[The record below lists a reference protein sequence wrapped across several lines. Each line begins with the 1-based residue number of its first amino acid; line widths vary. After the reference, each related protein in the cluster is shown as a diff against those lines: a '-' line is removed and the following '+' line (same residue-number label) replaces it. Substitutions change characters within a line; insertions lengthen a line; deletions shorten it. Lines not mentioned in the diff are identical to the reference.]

1 MRRSPSEEKLVKIK
15 KKRRSLPGLSTPTT
29 DDENE
34 ENNTKVMTSAEI
46 DNRNMAP
53 GVYIVRHE
61 SALDFKPYEF
71 QVAGHAALLKANSGK
86 LFKPLKKQEFGF
98 YSSVPQTFPSLL
110 PFIPGFLGRADI
122 TQTQLR
128 LLEEG
133 ALNNSPPTRLV
144 MNHHHH
150 ETLPLEDWNPWS
162 IQMHK
167 ARLLEIN
174 EVHEEKEPC
183 YSYLVLQDLT
193 HDYKRPSILDLKM
206 GTKQFGDNASPKKQ
220 QSKTMKC
227 IGSTSFT
234 LGFRI
239 AGMQLW
245 DPTTKTFKH
254 LHKYDA
260 RGLSSASLEQSLRQ
274 FFWNSITGIRR
285 DVIIPILEKT
295 KELLALLSS
304 PHTKY
309 RFYST
314 SLLLLYEGD
323 IDNTDTQSKND
334 VRMIDFAHTFP
345 KGDKEDDSGYVIG
358 LRNLIVMLEKMLA
371 EQQ

>member
-1 MRRSPSEEKLVKIK
+1 MRRSPSEEKLAKTK
-15 KKRRSLPGLSTPTT
+15 NKRRSLPGTTTTTTTT
-29 DDENE
+29 DE
-34 ENNTKVMTSAEI
+34 ENNSKMTSAEI
-46 DNRNMAP
+46 DNRSIAP
-53 GVYIVRHE
+53 AVYILRHE
-61 SALDFKPYEF
+61 TPLDFKPYEF

-98 YSSVPQTFPSLL
+98 YSTVPQTFPSLL

-133 ALNNSPPTRLV
+133 ALNNSPPTRMV
-144 MNHHHH
+144 MNHHDS
-150 ETLPLEDWNPWS
+150 TLPLEDWNPWS

-220 QSKTMKC
+220 QSKTLKC
-227 IGSTSFT
+227 IGSTSCT

-260 RGLSSASLEQSLRQ
+260 RGLSSVLLEQSLRQ
-274 FFWNSITGIRR
+274 FFWNSITGIRK
-285 DVIIPILEKT
+285 DVILPILAKT
-295 KELLALLSS
+295 RELLTLLSS

-314 SLLLLYEGD
+314 SLLLVYEGD
-323 IDNTDTQSKND
+323 IESPNTLSKID

-345 KGDKEDDSGYVIG
+345 KGDKEDDTGYVIG
-358 LRNLIVMLEKMLA
+358 LRNLIAMLERMLS
-371 EQQ
+371 ESDQQR